1 MNSAPLECH
10 IYFQWLLPLFL
21 CFLTYGGCIKV
32 LAHMPPNTFFLQKIL
47 YTKYLTAFS
56 LICFAFAQQK
66 IYNTSAGLVDT
77 YDHILV
83 TYSITIIY
91 GCMYIVFLTSGNQFI
106 DKIIIF
112 TATIAFC
119 LFIWFFAI
127 SKDVKKIDSS
137 QEKSINRITGKQ

>member
-1 MNSAPLECH
+1 
-10 IYFQWLLPLFL
+10 
-21 CFLTYGGCIKV
+21 
-32 LAHMPPNTFFLQKIL
+32 
-47 YTKYLTAFS
+47 
-56 LICFAFAQQK
+56 
-66 IYNTSAGLVDT
+66 
-77 YDHILV
+77 
-83 TYSITIIY
+83 
-91 GCMYIVFLTSGNQFI
+91 MYIVFLTSGNQFI